1 MVRGRPDGLK
11 IVPCALQPRIRRPA
25 FTELKPGPD
34 GAPFHL
40 RGDAFSTGGTAS
52 ARGGFTAR
60 PGEVLFVT
68 ADRGLRGF
76 GLRSHPYDDVA
87 GHHRPPPG
95 SARVHGHWIPAA
107 RCAAQPDW
115 PARRDCAADEAVS
128 RRSAV
133 PGVAA
138 ARGSGSRRRT
148 SPPPCM
154 RRSHRCTCD
163 SWSACRPPSRCNVRK
178 PADRPRV
185 LAYRALRTRPADRST
200 LLWINR
206 RSARGPSWL

>member
-1 MVRGRPDGLK
+1 MVRGRPDGLEV
-11 IVPCALQPRIRRPA
+11 VPSALQPRTRRPA

-40 RGDAFSTGGTAS
+40 RRGAFSTGGTAS

-68 ADRGLRGF
+68 AERGLRGF
-76 GLRSHPYDDVA
+76 GLR
-87 GHHRPPPG
+87 PPPTPARLGAG
-95 SARVHGHWIPAA
+95 SRALDSCA
-107 RCAAQPDW
+107 RCAAQPVW

-148 SPPPCM
+148 SPLPCM
-154 RRSHRCTCD
+154 PVAPLYLRLVVCLLP
-163 SWSACRPPSRCNVRK
+163 ARPPSRCDVRQ

-185 LAYRALRTRPADRST
+185 LADRALRARTGACCCGST
-200 LLWINR
+200 G
-206 RSARGPSWL
+206 RSA